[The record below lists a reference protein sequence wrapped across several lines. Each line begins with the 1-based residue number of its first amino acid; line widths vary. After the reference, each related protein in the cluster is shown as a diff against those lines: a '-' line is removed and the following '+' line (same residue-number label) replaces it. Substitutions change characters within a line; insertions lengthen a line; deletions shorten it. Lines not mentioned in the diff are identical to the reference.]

1 MTYSVALLCYPPYIT
16 NQGGHDMEAVTLAG
30 IAVVAV
36 GGYYSVLDLLADLGI
51 RIRITQPETKKST
64 YSCTY
69 IFTPQR
75 RIKKVSGVNI

>member
-1 MTYSVALLCYPPYIT
+1 
-16 NQGGHDMEAVTLAG
+16 MEAVTLAG

-51 RIRITQPETKKST
+51 RIRRTQPETKTST
-64 YSCTY
+64 YSCTN

-75 RIKKVSGVNI
+75 RIKKVAGVNI

>member
-1 MTYSVALLCYPPYIT
+1 MTYSVTLLCYPPYIT
-16 NQGGHDMEAVTLAG
+16 NQGGNDMEAVTVAG

-51 RIRITQPETKKST
+51 RIRRTQPETKKTT

-69 IFTPQR
+69 IFTPQS
-75 RIKKVSGVNI
+75 RIKKVARMNI

>member
-36 GGYYSVLDLLADLGI
+36 GGYYSILDLLADLGI
-51 RIRITQPETKKST
+51 RIRKTQHETKTIT
-64 YSCTY
+64 YSNTY

-75 RIKKVSGVNI
+75 RIKKVAGMNI